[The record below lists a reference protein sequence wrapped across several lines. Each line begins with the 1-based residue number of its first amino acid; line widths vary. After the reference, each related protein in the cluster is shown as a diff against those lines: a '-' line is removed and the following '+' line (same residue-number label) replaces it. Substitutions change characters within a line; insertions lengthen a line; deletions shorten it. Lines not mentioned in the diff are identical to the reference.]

1 MPKYKSLL
9 KKDLIQ
15 EFKNRPKIDALADAF
30 GKQLNE
36 LGEFYVQLYEKRF
49 ISSAEGKQLDI
60 IGDILVLTRDEAKAI
75 LGVTDDLNDDLYR
88 QMLIY
93 KAQLN
98 FGDGTYRS
106 IMNCL
111 KLLTN
116 SVKDFKYKEET
127 SHPATIIFETES
139 KPSAESVK
147 ELLSVPF
154 PRAGGVGVII
164 RSKEKENLIL
174 GTGFTVAH
182 HFSMGGESDDADVD
196 DYTVISDENGL
207 MLADEGFNLITE

>member
-15 EFKNRPKIDALADAF
+15 QYKNRPKIDALMEAF
-30 GKQLNE
+30 GKQLND
-36 LGEFYVQLYEKRF
+36 LGEFYVQLYKKRF

-60 IGDILVLTRDEAKAI
+60 IGDILVLTRDEAKTI
-75 LGVTDDLNDDLYR
+75 LGVTDDLSDDLYR

-98 FGDGTYRS
+98 FGDGTYQS

-116 SVKDFKYKEET
+116 SVKDFTYKEEP
-127 SHPATIIFETES
+127 SHPATIIFETEL
-139 KPSAESVK
+139 KPSNESVK

-164 RSKEKENLIL
+164 RSNEKENMVL

-182 HFSMGGESDDADVD
+182 HFSMGGESDNVDVD
-196 DYTVISDENGL
+196 DYTVLSDENSL
-207 MLADEGFNLITE
+207 ILADEDYNLISE